1 MFNVEKYIA
10 TCIDSILSQTF
21 QDFELIV
28 IDDCSADRSFEIVA
42 SYDDP
47 RIHLF
52 QNIIHSERSFSR
64 NFGIQ
69 VARGEFIY
77 FMDSDDAILPKALET
92 LVAAIEESEV
102 ILMNSFL
109 ENREGVL
116 QYKYC
121 KDPDPRILSADIK
134 ERIRKEYLTRNVEVT
149 PWIRFQRR
157 DFLFKNEIYFPL
169 ITRKEDV
176 LFNLAEICLAKKIR
190 VIDGCCYIWRVNR
203 ESTTRTIPEISL
215 REVFRS
221 LPEAIQFINR
231 VIQATE
237 ISETDKIEIKSEIE
251 FVTIK
256 GYFNLH
262 LRGAYGGR
270 LKIGE
275 IDSILN
281 ELLRDHKLSDPNV
294 IRVLFNT
301 LAKELIRK

>member
-1 MFNVEKYIA
+1 M
-10 TCIDSILSQTF
+10 
-21 QDFELIV
+21 
-28 IDDCSADRSFEIVA
+28 
-42 SYDDP
+42 
-47 RIHLF
+47 
-52 QNIIHSERSFSR
+52 
-64 NFGIQ
+64 
-69 VARGEFIY
+69 
-77 FMDSDDAILPKALET
+77 
-92 LVAAIEESEV
+92 
-102 ILMNSFL
+102 
-109 ENREGVL
+109 
-116 QYKYC
+116 
-121 KDPDPRILSADIK
+121 
-134 ERIRKEYLTRNVEVT
+134 
-149 PWIRFQRR
+149 
-157 DFLFKNEIYFPL
+157 
-169 ITRKEDV
+169 
-176 LFNLAEICLAKKIR
+176 
-190 VIDGCCYIWRVNR
+190 
-203 ESTTRTIPEISL
+203 
-215 REVFRS
+215 FRS